1 MFGYGYGYGYGLDP
15 TWLLIIPGVLLAMW
29 AQARVSSAFSR
40 YSAIPSSRGWTGAQ
54 VARSILDNNGLH
66 DVAINAISGSMTDNY
81 NPRNRTLN
89 LSQTVFGSTSLAAVA
104 VAAHESGHAIQHQQ
118 GYVPNAIRSA
128 LVPVANIGSFA
139 AWPLLILGLV
149 LSFYPLVYIGIGVF
163 AAAVLFQIVT
173 LPVEFN
179 ASARALVQLR
189 DGGYLAE
196 DEVIGARKMLSA
208 AAMTYLAATLMSV
221 LQLLRLVLL
230 ANGGRRRND

>member
-1 MFGYGYGYGYGLDP
+1 MDT
-15 TWLLIIPGVLLAMW
+15 TWLLIIPGILLALW

-40 YSAIPSSRGWTGAQ
+40 YSAISSTRGWTGAQ

-66 DVAINAISGSMTDNY
+66 HVTINAISGSMTDNY
-81 NPRNRTLN
+81 NPRNRSLN
-89 LSQTVFGSTSLAAVA
+89 LSQTVYGSTSLAAVA
-104 VAAHESGHAIQHQQ
+104 VAAHEAGHAIQHQQ
-118 GYVPNAIRSA
+118 GYAPNAIRSA
-128 LVPVANIGSFA
+128 LVPIANIGSFA

-149 LSFYPLVYIGIGVF
+149 LSYYPLVYIGIGVF

-179 ASARALVQLR
+179 ASSRALAQLR
-189 DGGYLAE
+189 DGGYLAS

-221 LQLLRLVLL
+221 LQLLRLLLL

>member
-15 TWLLIIPGVLLAMW
+15 TWLLIIPGILLALA
-29 AQARVSSAFSR
+29 AQAKVSSAFSR
-40 YSAIPSSRGWTGAQ
+40 YSAIANAHGWTGAQ
-54 VARSILDNNGLH
+54 VARSILDNNGLY
-66 DVAINAISGSMTDNY
+66 DVAINAIAGSMTDNY

-89 LSQTVFGSTSLAAVA
+89 LSQTVYGSTSLAAVA
-104 VAAHESGHAIQHQQ
+104 VAAHEAGHAIQHQHH
-118 GYVPNAIRSA
+118 YAPNAIRSA
-128 LVPVANIGSFA
+128 LVPLANIGSYA

-149 LSFYPLVYIGIGVF
+149 LSIQPLVYIGIGVF

-179 ASARALVQLR
+179 ASARALSILR
-189 DGGYLAE
+189 DGGYLAPE
-196 DEVIGARKMLSA
+196 EIVGARKMLSA